1 MNWKRVTVTVS
12 LLIPVVVLL
21 AYGMTLD
28 PRSLPST
35 MPGKAAPDFA
45 LQVMESMDAPG
56 GPITATRE
64 GHRGE
69 VVVLNF
75 WASWCLA
82 CRSEHAALSSIA
94 SVYEG
99 KGVQF
104 YGVLYNDVPKSA
116 QRYIRDMGGQS
127 YPTLLDPGSRTAI
140 DYGLYGVP
148 ETFFIDRNGTVAYK
162 HVGPVDEAL
171 LIEWIERLRKQP
183 EDAS

>member
-1 MNWKRVTVTVS
+1 MNWNRVTLTVAG
-12 LLIPVVVLL
+12 LIPVVTLL

-28 PRSLPST
+28 PRALPST
-35 MPGKAAPDFA
+35 MPGKPAPSFE
-45 LQVMESMDAPG
+45 LTQMESIGAVD
-56 GPITATRE
+56 GPLTATLE

-82 CRSEHAALSSIA
+82 CRSEHSALSSVA
-94 SVYEG
+94 SMYQG

-104 YGVLYNDVPKSA
+104 YGVLYNDTPPNA
-116 QRYIRDMGGQS
+116 TRYIREQGGQS

-148 ETFFIDRNGTVAYK
+148 ETFFIAPDGTVAYK
-162 HVGPVDEAL
+162 HVGPVSERL
-171 LIEWIERLRKQP
+171 LVEWIERLKNSPRG
-183 EDAS
+183 ES